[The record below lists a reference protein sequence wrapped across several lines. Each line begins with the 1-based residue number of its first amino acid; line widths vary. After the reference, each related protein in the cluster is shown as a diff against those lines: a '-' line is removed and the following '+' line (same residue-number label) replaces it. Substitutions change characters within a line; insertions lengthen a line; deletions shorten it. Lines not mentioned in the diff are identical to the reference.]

1 MVIIHKAYNP
11 DEVDGKVRHG
21 FTIQLCWGDE
31 KRKIR
36 RFEWDTRYGIVNR
49 DCTTTS
55 LRPKGRALC
64 VTVASPT
71 QSNCQTSAT
80 SKGPSGTIPWDA
92 MVYWYNGGNDYI
104 TSTTTKLFFFARQ
117 EVEKHG
123 WRVITIFMKYDFWMF
138 PRLIKVLAIPIHNLI
153 TSASFL

>member
-36 RFEWDTRYGIVNR
+36 RFEWETRYGIVNR
-49 DCTTTS
+49 DWTTTS

-92 MVYWYNGGNDYI
+92 MVWWWQRLYYNYNDKIVLFRSAKSGNAWLACYNN
-104 TSTTTKLFFFARQ
+104 L
-117 EVEKHG
+117 HG
-123 WRVITIFMKYDFWMF
+123 IWFLNVSKIDQ
-138 PRLIKVLAIPIHNLI
+138 
-153 TSASFL
+153 SFGDSDS